1 MTDWRTVQGS
11 QETKPNEFDIA
22 SSKKVVYQRINIKR
36 VTVEDIDGNVTKVWQ
51 YDERQMTY
59 DEYRE
64 AVKERKK
71 NAKKTTK
78 KTTTTTKK
86 STGTKK
92 TTSSSKKTTSKKS
105 SEGFSKIL

>member
-59 DEYRE
+59 DEYRLFIGLNNSIVVAE
-64 AVKERKK
+64 QAITDMDLQSIETEQVLTDMDLRLLEV
-71 NAKKTTK
+71 
-78 KTTTTTKK
+78 
-86 STGTKK
+86 
-92 TTSSSKKTTSKKS
+92 
-105 SEGFSKIL
+105 EEKINE